1 MRQDKLKEDESS
13 RHLRVN
19 IFISQVPARHLPWL
33 RRAFRYANRKCAR
46 SIELLLLC
54 NLMCGRFWAL
64 VGTRLSF
71 AFSSPPVVISLLTS
85 SFSPS
90 KYPHLSLSLSLSL
103 FYTPIKSIQSLS
115 QFSVIMTNA
124 FSVKDPVRCRHYARF
139 MSHLTLTEANLVFWL
154 LFIVVSPLSCTT
166 TTDPFILLEEKI
178 ELQFLLMLS
187 SRLTPH

>member
-1 MRQDKLKEDESS
+1 
-13 RHLRVN
+13 
-19 IFISQVPARHLPWL
+19 
-33 RRAFRYANRKCAR
+33 
-46 SIELLLLC
+46 LC

-90 KYPHLSLSLSLSL
+90 KYRYLSLSL
-103 FYTPIKSIQSLS
+103 FHIPIKSIQSLS

-154 LFIVVSPLSCTT
+154 LFIVVSPLSYTT
-166 TTDPFILLEEKI
+166 TINPFILVGEKI
-178 ELQFLLMLS
+178 ELRSLLMLS
-187 SRLTPH
+187 SRLTPIRCWFCCA